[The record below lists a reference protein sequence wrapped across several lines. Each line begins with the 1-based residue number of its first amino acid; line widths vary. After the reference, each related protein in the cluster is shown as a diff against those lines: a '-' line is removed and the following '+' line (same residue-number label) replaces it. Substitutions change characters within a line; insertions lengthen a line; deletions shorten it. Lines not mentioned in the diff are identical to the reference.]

1 MSLRRP
7 AYAVYSLLRR
17 AARSSGQLGPL
28 RRLVGPSVG
37 RLLYKLSPGGDGP
50 TQLHGHTMYLAP
62 AGSYPPLDMAMARY
76 EPGTTRLFQETVKPG
91 MVVAAKVVAYLT
103 LALWILIFAFAPKD
117 DRGSVGELLQSFR
130 KAIGLEETQA
140 SPPIPPPFRIPGP
153 GETAKPVSGR
163 P

>member
-1 MSLRRP
+1 MSSTFIALILAAMVAAVAILRRMKDP
-7 AYAVYSLLRR
+7 HNAF
-17 AARSSGQLGPL
+17 GQWCANIL
-28 RRLVGPSVG
+28 
-37 RLLYKLSPGGDGP
+37 
-50 TQLHGHTMYLAP
+50 
-62 AGSYPPLDMAMARY
+62 
-76 EPGTTRLFQETVKPG
+76 KPG

-153 GETAKPVSGR
+153 GETVKPVSGR